1 MRGRVGMAVTVGATL
16 ALSAP
21 AMAGTAAT
29 RFAEPNGNGPEPC
42 EFADPCDIQVAV
54 EAAPDGSPVS
64 LAEGTYILGDE
75 LQVDGNVDV
84 TGVGAPDETILIT
97 SATIGVHVVFSSP
110 GTFLQS
116 FTIAHQPQT
125 GPSFGLQLE
134 NGTAEFVKVDSS
146 GDYACFTA
154 GVIRSSTCINSNSV
168 AGVGAGLFSPVAA
181 TGKLRNVTAVSLG
194 TVAGYGVYASATGAG
209 NFAVTLDGR
218 NVIAQGATYD
228 QGGNNSNTSA
238 TSHIDLDY
246 SNFNTLN
253 FTNTGASGTGPGTLN
268 NQEDVPLLD
277 TTTWQQLPGS
287 VTIDAGSGSV
297 TDHPS
302 LDFDLEPRNQNGIPD
317 IGADESDGSPPDTAI
332 TKKPPKRT
340 TKRTGTFEF
349 ESAEAGAG
357 FECKLDSKPFAPC
370 DSGRVKYKRLA
381 RKKHTFQVRA
391 VDGFE
396 NADSTPAKYVWKV
409 KKRRR

>member
-1 MRGRVGMAVTVGATL
+1 MVGATL

-21 AMAGTAAT
+21 AMAGTLAT

-54 EAAPDGSPVS
+54 EAAPAGSPVS
-64 LAEGTYILGDE
+64 LATGTYILGDE
-75 LQVDGNVDV
+75 LQVSGNVDV
-84 TGVGAPDETILIT
+84 TGVGAPDETVLIMGDST
-97 SATIGVHVVFSSP
+97 GVHVVPSSP

-125 GPSFGLQLE
+125 DPSFGLQLE
-134 NGTAEFVKVDSS
+134 SGTAEFLRVDST
-146 GDYACFTA
+146 GNYACFTA
-154 GVIRSSTCINSNSV
+154 GLIRSSTCINSDPV

-194 TVAGYGVYASATGAG
+194 TVNGYGVFASATGAG
-209 NFAVTLDGR
+209 DFQVTLDGR
-218 NVIAQGATYD
+218 NVIAQGATFD
-228 QGGNNSNTSA
+228 QGGNDTNMNNAS
-238 TSHIDLDY
+238 SHIDLDY

-253 FTNTGASGTGPGTLN
+253 FLPATGATGTGAGTLN
-268 NQEDVPLLD
+268 NQTDVPLLD
-277 TTTWQQLPGS
+277 PTTWHQLPGS

-302 LDFDLEPRNQNGIPD
+302 LDFDLESRNQNGVPD

-340 TKRTGTFEF
+340 TKRTGTFQF

-357 FECKLDSKPFAPC
+357 FECKLDGKPFASC
-370 DSGRVKYKRLA
+370 DSGTVKYKRLA

-396 NADSTPAKYVWKV
+396 NADSTPAKYVWTV